1 MSIKQARYR
10 YRIIDNSKGEV
21 LKDGRGGM
29 DDLEN
34 LFPSEIYEFFKKE
47 DAADRLV
54 DTTLRLANFTYEI
67 KKSD

>member
-34 LFPSEIYEFFKKE
+34 FFPNEIYEFLKKE
-47 DAADRLV
+47 DAGDRLV
-54 DTTLRLANFTYEI
+54 DTSKDGKFYL
-67 KKSD
+67 